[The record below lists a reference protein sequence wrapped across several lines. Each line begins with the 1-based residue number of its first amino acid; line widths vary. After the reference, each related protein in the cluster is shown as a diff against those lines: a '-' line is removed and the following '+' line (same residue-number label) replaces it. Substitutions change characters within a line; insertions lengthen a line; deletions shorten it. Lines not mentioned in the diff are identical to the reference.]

1 MGDGYE
7 IKEKENKRFILT
19 KAICMNDT
27 YDERKFVSIII
38 DNHVLPDGSIR
49 YGQWH
54 RGTISSLTGSVHMST
69 DGENE
74 SYS

>member
-49 YGQWH
+49 YGQ
-54 RGTISSLTGSVHMST
+54 
-69 DGENE
+69 
-74 SYS
+74 